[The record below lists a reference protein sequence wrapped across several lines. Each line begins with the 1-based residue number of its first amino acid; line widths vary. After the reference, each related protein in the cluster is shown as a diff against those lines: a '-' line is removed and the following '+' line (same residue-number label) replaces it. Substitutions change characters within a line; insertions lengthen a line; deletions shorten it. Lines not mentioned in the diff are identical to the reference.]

1 MSSDRLGSSIN
12 SLNSGW
18 YGKEYHSYSDPGVSI
33 RDKRKSGKQKKKLIA
48 FHSCFYN

>member
-33 RDKRKSGKQKKKLIA
+33 RDKRKSGKQKKKINSIPLLLL
-48 FHSCFYN
+48 